1 MPFAVAFVALRAV
14 RSGCDTHSPR
24 DIRVGQDR
32 KGNMSYKTKNPN
44 WFGIGMDAW
53 ALAAESN
60 MVIAQRLGAMAFGG
74 PAAAK
79 EAERMVSE
87 KVAANMALGF
97 DLMTGKLGSS
107 PEQIMSGSIEHYS
120 RRVRSNRRRLEK

>member
-1 MPFAVAFVALRAV
+1 MTR
-14 RSGCDTHSPR
+14 
-24 DIRVGQDR
+24 
-32 KGNMSYKTKNPN
+32 KTKNPN

-60 MVIAQRLGAMAFGG
+60 MVIAQRLTTMAFGG

-87 KVAANMALGF
+87 KVAANMTLGF

-107 PEQIMSGSIEHYS
+107 PEQIVSGSIAHYS
-120 RRVRSNRRRLEK
+120 KSVRANNQRLAK

>member
-1 MPFAVAFVALRAV
+1 MTR
-14 RSGCDTHSPR
+14 
-24 DIRVGQDR
+24 
-32 KGNMSYKTKNPN
+32 KTKTPN

-60 MVIAQRLGAMAFGG
+60 MVIAQRMTAMAFGG

-87 KVAANMALGF
+87 KVAANIALGF
-97 DLMTGKLGSS
+97 DIASGKHGLS
-107 PEQIMSGSIEHYS
+107 PESVLSGSIAHYS
-120 RRVRSNRRRLEK
+120 RKVVANRKRLTR

>member
-1 MPFAVAFVALRAV
+1 
-14 RSGCDTHSPR
+14 
-24 DIRVGQDR
+24 
-32 KGNMSYKTKNPN
+32 MSRKTKNAN
-44 WFGIGMDAW
+44 WLGISMDAW

-60 MVIAQRLGAMAFGG
+60 MVIAMRIGQIAMGG

-87 KVAANMALGF
+87 KVAANMDLGM

-107 PEQIMSGSIEHYS
+107 PNAIVSSSIAHYS
-120 RRVRSNRRRLEK
+120 RAVTANRKRLSK

>member
-1 MPFAVAFVALRAV
+1 MPRKTSAFNFF
-14 RSGCDTHSPR
+14 G
-24 DIRVGQDR
+24 
-32 KGNMSYKTKNPN
+32 PN

-60 MVIAQRLGAMAFGG
+60 MVIAQRMAAMAVGG

-87 KVAANMALGF
+87 KVAANLSLGF
-97 DLMTGKLGSS
+97 DIALGKHGLS
-107 PEQIMSGSIEHYS
+107 PESIASGSIAHYS
-120 RRVRSNRRRLEK
+120 RKVVANRKRLTR